1 MIQYHLKII
10 IKWVLKAKDISSLQS
25 QIINTLTLL
34 NYIPW
39 QNYNVSN
46 KKRKFK
52 YLHIRLKDK
61 VKFLYTKITL
71 AFVRIKRRSRNKKLP
86 SNTIL
91 DHNLHFLKI
100 NLEKTNKT
108 INRACNFRDIMNPLQ
123 TKTNLTNLTIKI
135 TKKIFMKLI
144 LNWILLLKIIT
155 IIKDIPIHCKT
166 SAQVKNGRSNLKKPQ
181 SSLSPMKS
189 VAKIQKPI

>member
-1 MIQYHLKII
+1 MP
-10 IKWVLKAKDISSLQS
+10 
-25 QIINTLTLL
+25 

-52 YLHIRLKDK
+52 SLHIRPKDK

-71 AFVRIKRRSRNKKLP
+71 AFVRIKRRSKNKKLP

-91 DHNLHFLKI
+91 DRNLHFLKI

-108 INRACNFRDIMNPLQ
+108 INKACNFRDIMNPLQ
-123 TKTNLTNLTIKI
+123 TKTNLTSLTIKI
-135 TKKIFMKLI
+135 TKKIFMKSI
-144 LNWILLLKIIT
+144 LN
-155 IIKDIPIHCKT
+155 
-166 SAQVKNGRSNLKKPQ
+166 
-181 SSLSPMKS
+181 
-189 VAKIQKPI
+189 